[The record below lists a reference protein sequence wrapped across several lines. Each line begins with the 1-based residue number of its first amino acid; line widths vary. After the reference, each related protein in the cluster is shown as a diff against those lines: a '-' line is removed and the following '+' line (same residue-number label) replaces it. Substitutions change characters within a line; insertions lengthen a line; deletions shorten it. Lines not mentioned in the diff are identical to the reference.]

1 MAFRYGNLR
10 KQKNCFVLWLPFIVM
25 FIQNNLI
32 GVKMDNKKFT
42 PFSKKNVLY
51 ARLEAYI
58 FSLILI
64 VMVWLE
70 KDVSAI
76 AILISLAWGG
86 YKLIQGLYIKM
97 AEREHLEEL
106 KQGRRL
112 YDLDISDLDIKIEEL
127 ENKNIESEEY

>member
-1 MAFRYGNLR
+1 MNN
-10 KQKNCFVLWLPFIVM
+10 KN
-25 FIQNNLI
+25 
-32 GVKMDNKKFT
+32 FT

-58 FSLILI
+58 FSIILI
-64 VMVWLE
+64 IMVCLD

-76 AILISLAWGG
+76 SILLSLAWCG

-106 KQGRRL
+106 RQGRKL
-112 YDLDISDLDIKIEEL
+112 SDLDTSDLDIKIEEL
-127 ENKNIESEEY
+127 ENKDIESED

>member
-1 MAFRYGNLR
+1 MG
-10 KQKNCFVLWLPFIVM
+10 
-25 FIQNNLI
+25 
-32 GVKMDNKKFT
+32 NKKKQYT

-51 ARLEAYI
+51 ARFEAYV
-58 FSLILI
+58 FSAILILL
-64 VMVWLE
+64 VWND

-76 AILISLAWGG
+76 SILLSLAWAG

-112 YDLDISDLDIKIEEL
+112 ESLDTYDLDMKIEEL
-127 ENKNIESEEY
+127 ENTEIGSEVY